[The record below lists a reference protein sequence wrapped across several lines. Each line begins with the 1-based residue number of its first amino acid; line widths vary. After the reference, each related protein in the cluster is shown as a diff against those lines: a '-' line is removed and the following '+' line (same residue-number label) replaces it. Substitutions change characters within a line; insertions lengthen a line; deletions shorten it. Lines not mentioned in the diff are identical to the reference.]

1 MSKRV
6 LLFIMASVLMPFCI
20 FAQNYTVKGSVWDF
34 DIAEPICSIAV
45 SVYQITGNDTIFC
58 GGDTTDDNGSF
69 TIGNLKAGDYVL
81 RTIFEHYFNTPK
93 NFTLSPGTYIK
104 DLGKIVM
111 RYGKGDPDPAIKAVR
126 VKIVEPNPDAW
137 KINDKGVLEVY
148 GKEVH
153 QIVVNGKVVYSYE
166 DTITDPARLL
176 EEITRRVNANNHP
189 VESVIAHIV
198 DNEFLPDSVLTT
210 YRIPEG
216 ESVEDLIRKLPGV
229 EIHEDGSVTVNGKPV
244 TPGRKV
250 GKNEYVIE
258 VEPSLVV
265 SKTKPKIKKATFSN
279 RHYTISEGA
288 TLKDILSQLPGV
300 KENKDGK
307 LITKKRH
314 EPVSKIVFNGDIVYR
329 ESQGFTNTEDYNLKS
344 GTILITIEDKKFYD
358 EIPWV
363 SVPDDLPEGTAK
375 LMIRYY
381 PGENEKQALRHMI
394 IK

>member
-1 MSKRV
+1 MRKK
-6 LLFIMASVLMPFCI
+6 VLMFAMTSMLMSLCI
-20 FAQNYTVKGSVWDF
+20 PISAQEG
-34 DIAEPICSIAV
+34 
-45 SVYQITGNDTIFC
+45 
-58 GGDTTDDNGSF
+58 
-69 TIGNLKAGDYVL
+69 
-81 RTIFEHYFNTPK
+81 
-93 NFTLSPGTYIK
+93 
-104 DLGKIVM
+104 
-111 RYGKGDPDPAIKAVR
+111 
-126 VKIVEPNPDAW
+126 
-137 KINDKGVLEVY
+137 
-148 GKEVH
+148 
-153 QIVVNGKVVYSYE
+153 
-166 DTITDPARLL
+166 
-176 EEITRRVNANNHP
+176 
-189 VESVIAHIV
+189 VIAHIV
-198 DNEFLPDSVLTT
+198 DDEFLPDSVLAQ

-216 ESVEDLIRKLPGV
+216 ESVEDLIRNLPGA
-229 EIHEDGSVTVNGKPV
+229 EIHEDGTVTVNGKPV

-329 ESQGFTNTEDYNLKS
+329 ESQGFTNTKDYNLKS

>member
-1 MSKRV
+1 MRKK
-6 LLFIMASVLMPFCI
+6 VLMFAMTSMLMSLCI
-20 FAQNYTVKGSVWDF
+20 PISAQEG
-34 DIAEPICSIAV
+34 
-45 SVYQITGNDTIFC
+45 
-58 GGDTTDDNGSF
+58 
-69 TIGNLKAGDYVL
+69 
-81 RTIFEHYFNTPK
+81 
-93 NFTLSPGTYIK
+93 
-104 DLGKIVM
+104 
-111 RYGKGDPDPAIKAVR
+111 
-126 VKIVEPNPDAW
+126 
-137 KINDKGVLEVY
+137 
-148 GKEVH
+148 
-153 QIVVNGKVVYSYE
+153 
-166 DTITDPARLL
+166 
-176 EEITRRVNANNHP
+176 
-189 VESVIAHIV
+189 VIAHIV
-198 DNEFLPDSVLTT
+198 DDEFLPDSVLTQ

-216 ESVEDLIRKLPGV
+216 ESVEDLIRNLPGA
-229 EIHEDGSVTVNGKPV
+229 EIHEDGTVTVNGKPV

-265 SKTKPKIKKATFSN
+265 SKTLPEVKRASFKR
-279 RHYTISEGA
+279 RHYTIDEGA
-288 TLKDILSQLPGV
+288 TLKDILSQLPRV

-307 LITKKRH
+307 LITKKRN

>member
-1 MSKRV
+1 MRKK
-6 LLFIMASVLMPFCI
+6 VLMFAMTSMLMSLCI
-20 FAQNYTVKGSVWDF
+20 PISAQEG
-34 DIAEPICSIAV
+34 
-45 SVYQITGNDTIFC
+45 
-58 GGDTTDDNGSF
+58 
-69 TIGNLKAGDYVL
+69 
-81 RTIFEHYFNTPK
+81 
-93 NFTLSPGTYIK
+93 
-104 DLGKIVM
+104 
-111 RYGKGDPDPAIKAVR
+111 
-126 VKIVEPNPDAW
+126 
-137 KINDKGVLEVY
+137 
-148 GKEVH
+148 
-153 QIVVNGKVVYSYE
+153 
-166 DTITDPARLL
+166 
-176 EEITRRVNANNHP
+176 
-189 VESVIAHIV
+189 VIAHIV
-198 DNEFLPDSVLTT
+198 DDEFLPDSVSTQ

-216 ESVEDLIRKLPGV
+216 ESVEDLIRNLPGA
-229 EIHEDGSVTVNGKPV
+229 EIHEDGTVTVNGKPV

-265 SKTKPKIKKATFSN
+265 SKTLPEVKKASFKR
-279 RHYTISEGA
+279 RHYTIDEGA

-307 LITKKRH
+307 LITKKRN